1 VRRASLAVDV
11 QRKNRTPG
19 ATTSHHLY
27 GLLMLNTI
35 ALRWAPLPRIARSI
49 AQDLRAALRLSCT
62 AWHLLRG
69 LFIVTVLFPRLSEVQ
84 RQQHIGRWS
93 RRVLRVM
100 GVRLRARGQL
110 GPGAKMLVANHVS
123 WLDVVVLHALCP
135 QARFVAKSEVE
146 HWPLFGRLVA
156 GAQSFFVDRKRP
168 YQARQAVA
176 AIAAALRTGATVV
189 VFAEGTTSNGHS
201 VLPFHSGLLQAA
213 LAGQTVVRPVALRY
227 VDAHGRLSPD
237 VPYIDNDTLLGS
249 LWRTARAERLVAE
262 VRVLPVTAATDGD
275 RRALAAA
282 LRDAVQAA
290 LRGHSAAPNNH
301 AIHATTLP

>member
-1 VRRASLAVDV
+1 
-11 QRKNRTPG
+11 
-19 ATTSHHLY
+19 
-27 GLLMLNTI
+27 MLNTI
-35 ALRWAPLPRIARSI
+35 ELRWVPLPRIARSI

-62 AWHLLRG
+62 AWHLVCG
-69 LFIVTVLFPRLSEVQ
+69 LFIVAVLFPRLSDVQ

-93 RRVLRVM
+93 RRVLRAM
-100 GVRLRARGQL
+100 GVTLRAQGRL

-123 WLDVVVLHALCP
+123 WLDVMVLHALCP
-135 QARFVAKSEVE
+135 QARFVAKSEVRR
-146 HWPLFGRLVA
+146 WPLFGRLVA

-227 VDAHGRLSPD
+227 VDAHGRLSAD
-237 VPYIDNDTLLGS
+237 VPYIGNDTLLGS
-249 LWRTARAERLVAE
+249 LWRTARAERPVAE
-262 VRVLPVTAATDGD
+262 VRVLPATAAADGD
-275 RRALAAA
+275 RRALAVA
-282 LRDAVQAA
+282 LRGAVQAA
-290 LRGHSAAPNNH
+290 LHGDCAAPNNH
-301 AIHATTLP
+301 AIHSSKATTLP